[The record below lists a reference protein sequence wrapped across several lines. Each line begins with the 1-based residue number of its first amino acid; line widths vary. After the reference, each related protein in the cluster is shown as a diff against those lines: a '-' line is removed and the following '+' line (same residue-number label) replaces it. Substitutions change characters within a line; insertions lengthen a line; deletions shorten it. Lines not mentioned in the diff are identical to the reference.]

1 MRWSIVLLL
10 TIGGLG
16 ACIGAAIANQPDQN
30 GQDPNRLKQD
40 PNLVRIQPSID
51 KNKTIPLDPKKVPAY
66 FGDQAFLHVQTL
78 VAMGPRYF
86 GQPGW
91 SKQLTYIEQ
100 QLKKAGIETKRDTW
114 TDRRELITFS
124 NVTATIPGTSKK
136 RIVLACHHD
145 TKCTTGHPNEANN
158 FHFVGAND
166 GASAVA
172 LLLELAP
179 ILKQRANE
187 ATIDLVFFD
196 GEESLDWDWNEAARA
211 LFGSKRYVKR
221 HRDALL
227 LGSEERIE
235 AMVLL
240 DMVGSKHL
248 HIQEE
253 LYSTTLLR
261 RLCWS
266 AAVATGNQK
275 HFYQDHRAEAAA
287 DDHKPFLD
295 VGIPAVDLID
305 LNSNKTWHTPHDT
318 VENMDPESIRKVAD
332 VVLTMLP
339 AIEQAYITK
348 SRAPKA
354 PK

>member
-1 MRWSIVLLL
+1 MRWSFVLLF

-16 ACIGAAIANQPDQN
+16 ACIGAAIATKNQNPKSQTP
-30 GQDPNRLKQD
+30 QIR
-40 PNLVRIQPSID
+40 VAIQPAIE
-51 KNKTIPLDPKKVPAY
+51 KTKTVPLEPNKVPAL
-66 FGDQAFLHVQTL
+66 FGEKAFQHVQSL

-100 QLKKAGIETKRDTW
+100 QLQKAGIKTERDTW
-114 TDRRELITFS
+114 TDRKELITFS
-124 NVTATIPGTSKK
+124 NITATIPGESKQ

-145 TKCTTGHPNEANN
+145 TKCTTGHPDEQNN

-166 GASAVA
+166 GASGVA
-172 LLLELAP
+172 LLLEIAP
-179 ILKQRANE
+179 LLKLRKNK
-187 ATIDLVFFD
+187 ATIELIFFD
-196 GEESLDWDWNEAARA
+196 GEESLDWNWNEAARA

-227 LGSEERIE
+227 LGDEQRIE

-240 DMVGSKHL
+240 DMVGRKDL

-253 LYSTTLLR
+253 LYSTSLMR
-261 RLCWS
+261 QLCWS

-275 HFYQDHRAEAAA
+275 HFYQRAEAAA

-295 VGIPAVDLID
+295 VGIPAIDLID
-305 LNSNKTWHTPHDT
+305 LNGNPTWHTPYDT
-318 VENMDPESIRKVAD
+318 IENMDPASIKIVAD
-332 VVLTMLP
+332 VVMTMLP
-339 AIEQAYITK
+339 AIEQAYINT
-348 SRAPKA
+348 PKD

>member
-1 MRWSIVLLL
+1 MMRWSIVLSLS
-10 TIGGLG
+10 IGGLG
-16 ACIGAAIANQPDQN
+16 ACIGAAIVTQS
-30 GQDPNRLKQD
+30 QDPNKQEQAQHR
-40 PNLVRIQPSID
+40 VRIQPPID
-51 KNKTIPLDPKKVPAY
+51 KTTTIPLEPKKVPVL
-66 FGDQAFLHVQTL
+66 FGEKAFLHVQSL

-100 QLKKAGIETKRDTW
+100 QLKKAGITSKRDTW
-114 TDRRELITFS
+114 TDRKELITFS
-124 NVTATIPGTSKK
+124 NVTATIPGRSKQ

-145 TKCTTGHPNEANN
+145 TKCTTGHPDNAHN

-179 ILKQRANE
+179 ILKKRENQ

-196 GEESLDWDWNEAARA
+196 GEESLDWNWNEAARA

-227 LGSEERIE
+227 LGEEPRIE

-275 HFYQDHRAEAAA
+275 YFYQDHRAEAAA

-295 VGIPAVDLID
+295 VGIPAIDLID
-305 LNSNKTWHTPHDT
+305 LNSNPTWHTPQDT
-318 VENMDPESIRKVAD
+318 VENMDPDSIRKVAD

-339 AIEQAYITK
+339 AIEQAYIK
-348 SRAPKA
+348 QPMPPK
-354 PK
+354 

>member
-1 MRWSIVLLL
+1 MRWSFVLLF

-16 ACIGAAIANQPDQN
+16 ACIGAAIATKNQNPKSQTP
-30 GQDPNRLKQD
+30 QIR
-40 PNLVRIQPSID
+40 VAIQPAIE
-51 KNKTIPLDPKKVPAY
+51 KTKTVPLEPNKVPAL
-66 FGDQAFLHVQTL
+66 FGEKAFQHVQSL

-100 QLKKAGIETKRDTW
+100 QLKKAGIKTERDTW
-114 TDRRELITFS
+114 TDRKELITFS
-124 NVTATIPGTSKK
+124 NITATIPGESKQ

-145 TKCTTGHPNEANN
+145 TKCTTGHPDEKNN

-166 GASAVA
+166 GASGVA
-172 LLLELAP
+172 LLLEIAP
-179 ILKQRANE
+179 LLKLRKNK
-187 ATIDLVFFD
+187 ATIELIFFD
-196 GEESLDWDWNEAARA
+196 GEESLDWNWNEAARA

-227 LGSEERIE
+227 LGDEQRIE

-240 DMVGSKHL
+240 DMVGRKDL

-253 LYSTTLLR
+253 LYSTSLMR
-261 RLCWS
+261 QLCWS

-275 HFYQDHRAEAAA
+275 HFYQRAEAAA

-295 VGIPAVDLID
+295 VGIPAIDLID
-305 LNSNKTWHTPHDT
+305 LNGNPTWHTPYDT
-318 VENMDPESIRKVAD
+318 IENMDPASIKIVAD
-332 VVLTMLP
+332 VVMTMLP
-339 AIEQAYITK
+339 AIEQAYINT
-348 SRAPKA
+348 PKD

>member
-1 MRWSIVLLL
+1 MRWSIVLSL

-16 ACIGAAIANQPDQN
+16 ACIGAAIVTQSQN
-30 GQDPNRLKQD
+30 PNKQD
-40 PNLVRIQPSID
+40 QAQHRVRIQPPID
-51 KNKTIPLDPKKVPAY
+51 KTTTIPMEPKKVPVY
-66 FGDQAFLHVQTL
+66 FGEKAFLHVQSL

-100 QLKKAGIETKRDTW
+100 QLKKAGITTKRDTW
-114 TDRRELITFS
+114 TDRKELITFS
-124 NVTATIPGTSKK
+124 NVTATIPGKSKQ

-145 TKCTTGHPNEANN
+145 TKCTTGHPDSAHN

-179 ILKQRANE
+179 ILKKRGNQ

-196 GEESLDWDWNEAARA
+196 GEESLDWNWNEAARA

-227 LGSEERIE
+227 LGDEPRIE

-261 RLCWS
+261 KLCWS
-266 AAVATGNQK
+266 AAVATGHQK

-295 VGIPAVDLID
+295 VGIPAIDLID
-305 LNSNKTWHTPHDT
+305 LNSNPTWHTPQDT
-318 VENMDPESIRKVAD
+318 VENMDPDSIRKVAD

-339 AIEQAYITK
+339 AIEQAYIK
-348 SRAPKA
+348 QPMPPK
-354 PK
+354 

>member
-1 MRWSIVLLL
+1 MRWSIIVLL

-16 ACIGAAIANQPDQN
+16 ACIGAAIATRP
-30 GQDPNRLKQD
+30 QDPKWQEQD
-40 PNLVRIQPSID
+40 KYRVRIQPQID
-51 KNKTIPLDPKKVPAY
+51 KGKTIPLTPKEVPAD
-66 FGDQAFLHVQTL
+66 FGEKAFLRVKSL

-100 QLKKAGIETKRDTW
+100 QLKKAGIATKRDTW
-114 TDRRELITFS
+114 TDRKELITFS
-124 NVTATIPGTSKK
+124 NITATIPGKSQK

-145 TKCTTGHPNEANN
+145 TKCTTGHPDQVHN

-166 GASAVA
+166 GASGVA
-172 LLLELAP
+172 LLLEIAP
-179 ILKQRANE
+179 ILKQRNNE
-187 ATIDLVFFD
+187 ATIELIFFD
-196 GEESLDWDWNEAARA
+196 GEESLDWNWNEAARA

-227 LGSEERIE
+227 LGDEPRIE

-240 DMVGSKHL
+240 DMVGRKDL

-253 LYSTTLLR
+253 LYSTTLMR
-261 RLCWS
+261 QLCWS
-266 AAVATGNQK
+266 AAIATGNKK
-275 HFYQDHRAEAAA
+275 HFYQRAEAAA

-295 VGIPAVDLID
+295 VGIPAIDLID
-305 LNSNKTWHTPHDT
+305 LNGNPTWHTPYDT
-318 VENMDPESIRKVAD
+318 VENMDPASIKIVAD
-332 VVLTMLP
+332 VVMTMLP
-339 AIEQAYITK
+339 AIEQAYIHT
-348 SRAPKA
+348 PKA

>member
-1 MRWSIVLLL
+1 MRWSIVILL

-16 ACIGAAIANQPDQN
+16 ACIGAAIATQN
-30 GQDPNRLKQD
+30 QDPNGGSSNQD
-40 PNLVRIQPSID
+40 PNQQIVRIKPSID
-51 KNKTIPLDPKKVPAY
+51 QTKTIPMEPQTVPSY
-66 FGDQAFLHVQTL
+66 FGEKAFLHVQSL

-100 QLKKAGIETKRDTW
+100 QLKKAGIATKRDTW

-124 NVTATIPGTSKK
+124 NISATIPGKSKQ

-145 TKCTTGHPNEANN
+145 TKCTTGHPDETHN

-172 LLLELAP
+172 LLLEIAP
-179 ILKQRANE
+179 LLKKRENE
-187 ATIDLVFFD
+187 ATIELVFFD
-196 GEESLDWDWNEAARA
+196 GEESLDWNWNEAARA

-227 LGSEERIE
+227 LGEESRIE

-240 DMVGSKHL
+240 DMVGRKDL

-253 LYSTTLLR
+253 LYSTTLMR
-261 RLCWS
+261 RMCWS

-275 HFYQDHRAEAAA
+275 HFFQRAEAAA

-295 VGIPAVDLID
+295 VGIPALDLID
-305 LNSNKTWHTPHDT
+305 LNGNPTWHTAQDT
-318 VENMDPESIRKVAD
+318 VENMDPDSIRKVAD
-332 VVLTMLP
+332 VVMTMLP
-339 AIEQAYITK
+339 AIEQAYIKT
-348 SRAPKA
+348 PKP

>member
-1 MRWSIVLLL
+1 MMRWSIVLSL

-16 ACIGAAIANQPDQN
+16 ACIGAAIVTQSQN
-30 GQDPNRLKQD
+30 PNKQD
-40 PNLVRIQPSID
+40 QAQHRVRIQPPID
-51 KNKTIPLDPKKVPAY
+51 KTTTIPMEPKKVPVY
-66 FGDQAFLHVQTL
+66 FGEKAFLHVQSL

-100 QLKKAGIETKRDTW
+100 QLKKAGITTKRDTW
-114 TDRRELITFS
+114 TDRKELITFS
-124 NVTATIPGTSKK
+124 NVTATIPGKSKQ

-145 TKCTTGHPNEANN
+145 TKCTTGHPDSAHN

-179 ILKQRANE
+179 ILKKRGNQ

-196 GEESLDWDWNEAARA
+196 GEESLDWNWNEAARA

-227 LGSEERIE
+227 LGDEPRIE

-261 RLCWS
+261 KLCWS
-266 AAVATGNQK
+266 AAVATGHQK

-295 VGIPAVDLID
+295 VGIPAIDLID
-305 LNSNKTWHTPHDT
+305 LNSNPTWHTPQDT
-318 VENMDPESIRKVAD
+318 VENMDPDSIRKVAD

-339 AIEQAYITK
+339 AIEQAYIK
-348 SRAPKA
+348 QPMPPK
-354 PK
+354 

>member
-16 ACIGAAIANQPDQN
+16 ACIGAAIATQ
-30 GQDPNRLKQD
+30 KQD
-40 PNLVRIQPSID
+40 PNKVSNNQDPNQHIVRIQPAID
-51 KNKTIPLDPKKVPAY
+51 KTKTIPLEPKKVPAY
-66 FGDQAFLHVQTL
+66 FGEKAFLHVQSL

-100 QLKKAGIETKRDTW
+100 QLKKAGIEAKRDTW

-124 NVTATIPGTSKK
+124 NISATIPGKSKK

-145 TKCTTGHPNEANN
+145 TKCTTGHPDEAHN

-179 ILKQRANE
+179 LLKKRDNE
-187 ATIDLVFFD
+187 ATIELVFFD
-196 GEESLDWDWNEAARA
+196 GEESLDWDWHSGARA

-227 LGSEERIE
+227 LGEEPRIE

-240 DMVGSKHL
+240 DMVGGKQL

-253 LYSTTLLR
+253 LYSTPLLR

-275 HFYQDHRAEAAA
+275 HFYQDHRAEAAS

-305 LNSNKTWHTPHDT
+305 LNSNKTWHTPQDT

-332 VVLTMLP
+332 VVMTMLP
-339 AIEQAYITK
+339 AIEQAYI
-348 SRAPKA
+348 KA
-354 PK
+354 PASPK